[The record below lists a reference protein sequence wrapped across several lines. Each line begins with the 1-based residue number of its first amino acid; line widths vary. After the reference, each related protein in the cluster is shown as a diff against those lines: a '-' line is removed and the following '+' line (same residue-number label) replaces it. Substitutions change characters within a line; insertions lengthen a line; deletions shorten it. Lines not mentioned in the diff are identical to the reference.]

1 VTQPAT
7 TADRRQGRSDRSALA
22 AVFLLVIGF
31 TYSDDIVEFLCDI
44 TGHPDF
50 GGREWLVFALD
61 CLLVLGAAGLK
72 WRIDGPT
79 NPGAFLRGLVTGWW
93 GVAAALV
100 VGAHLLLIA
109 FARQRA
115 ALGDTGAIWVSIVA
129 SLVFVAAM
137 TALLESVAGRERGSR
152 RWLVPLA
159 VGTFVAQFA
168 SLLWYPV
175 INSSAGC
182 AGEVSPAY
190 FGNMGQI
197 IPVVLLA
204 LAVELNY
211 IRRSTKVRDIGYRV
225 TPIFTVFLLCV
236 AELLT
241 FSILVKS
248 EQRSCGLA
256 AVWHEYIA
264 FVITAHALTIGLAT
278 VFWLL
283 VSDAA
288 DH

>member
-7 TADRRQGRSDRSALA
+7 TADRRQGRSDGSALA

-50 GGREWLVFALD
+50 GGRHWLVFALD

-72 WRIDGPT
+72 WRIDGPVS
-79 NPGAFLRGLVTGWW
+79 PGVFLRGIVTGWW

-137 TALLESVAGRERGSR
+137 TALLESVAGQARGSR

-182 AGEVSPAY
+182 AGEVSSAY

-204 LAVELNY
+204 LGVELNY
-211 IRRSTKVRDIGYRV
+211 IRRNTKVRDIGYRV

-236 AELLT
+236 AELLA
-241 FSILVKS
+241 FSILVRS
-248 EQRSCGLA
+248 EQGSCGLA

>member
-1 VTQPAT
+1 MTQPAT
-7 TADRRQGRSDRSALA
+7 TADRRQSRSDRSALA

-50 GGREWLVFALD
+50 GGRHWLVFALD

-72 WRIDGPT
+72 WRIDGPVS
-79 NPGAFLRGLVTGWW
+79 PGVFLRGLVTGWW

-115 ALGDTGAIWVSIVA
+115 ALGDTGAIWVSIFA

-159 VGTFVAQFA
+159 IGTFVAQFA

-204 LAVELNY
+204 LAVDLNY
-211 IRRSTKVRDIGYRV
+211 SRGRTEVRDVGYRV
-225 TPIFTVFLLCV
+225 TPVFTVFLLCV

>member
-1 VTQPAT
+1 M
-7 TADRRQGRSDRSALA
+7 
-22 AVFLLVIGF
+22 
-31 TYSDDIVEFLCDI
+31 
-44 TGHPDF
+44 
-50 GGREWLVFALD
+50 
-61 CLLVLGAAGLK
+61 
-72 WRIDGPT
+72 
-79 NPGAFLRGLVTGWW
+79 
-93 GVAAALV
+93 AAALV

-115 ALGDTGAIWVSIVA
+115 ALSDTGAVWFSILA
-129 SLVFVAAM
+129 SLVFVSAM
-137 TALLESVAGRERGSR
+137 TALLKSVAGQARGSK

-159 VGTFVAQFA
+159 VGAFVAQFA
-168 SLLWYPV
+168 ALIWYPV
-175 INSSAGC
+175 INSPDGC
-182 AGEVSPAY
+182 AGEVAPAY

-204 LAVELNY
+204 LGVELNY
-211 IRRSTKVRDIGYRV
+211 FRRSTKVRDIGYRV
-225 TPIFTVFLLCV
+225 TPVFTVFLLCV

-248 EQRSCGLA
+248 DQGSCGLA

-264 FVITAHALTIGLAT
+264 FVITAQALTIGLAT

-283 VSDAA
+283 VTDAW

>member
-7 TADRRQGRSDRSALA
+7 TADRRQGRSDGSALA

-50 GGREWLVFALD
+50 GGRQWLVFALD
-61 CLLVLGAAGLK
+61 SLLVLGAAGLK

-79 NPGAFLRGLVTGWW
+79 NPGAFLRRLVTGWW

-115 ALGDTGAIWVSIVA
+115 ALSDTGAVWFSIVA
-129 SLVFVAAM
+129 SLAFVTAM
-137 TALLESVAGRERGSR
+137 IALLESVAGRERGSR

-159 VGTFVAQFA
+159 IGTFVAQFA
-168 SLLWYPV
+168 SLLWYPA
-175 INSSAGC
+175 IDSSAGC

-211 IRRSTKVRDIGYRV
+211 IRGRTEVRDVGYRV
-225 TPIFTVFLLCV
+225 TPVFTVFLLCV

>member
-1 VTQPAT
+1 
-7 TADRRQGRSDRSALA
+7 
-22 AVFLLVIGF
+22 
-31 TYSDDIVEFLCDI
+31 
-44 TGHPDF
+44 
-50 GGREWLVFALD
+50 
-61 CLLVLGAAGLK
+61 VLGAAGLK
-72 WRIDGPT
+72 WRIDGPVS
-79 NPGAFLRGLVTGWW
+79 PGVFLRGLVTGWW

-115 ALGDTGAIWVSIVA
+115 ALGDTGAIWVSIFA

-137 TALLESVAGRERGSR
+137 TALLKSVAGQARGSK

-211 IRRSTKVRDIGYRV
+211 IRGRTEVRDVGYRV
-225 TPIFTVFLLCV
+225 TPVFTVFLLCV

>member
-1 VTQPAT
+1 MP
-7 TADRRQGRSDRSALA
+7 DRSDGSALA

-31 TYSDDIVEFLCDI
+31 TYSDDLVEFLCDI
-44 TGHPDF
+44 AGRPDF
-50 GGREWLVFALD
+50 GGRQWLVFALD
-61 CLLVLGAAGLK
+61 GLLVLGAAGLK
-72 WRIDGPT
+72 WRIDRPA
-79 NPGAFLRGLVTGWW
+79 NPGAFLRRLVTGWW

-115 ALGDTGAIWVSIVA
+115 ALSDTGAVWFSIVA
-129 SLVFVAAM
+129 SLVFVTAM
-137 TALLESVAGRERGSR
+137 DALLESVAGSERGSR
-152 RWLVPLA
+152 RWLVPLTI
-159 VGTFVAQFA
+159 GTFVAQFA
-168 SLLWYPV
+168 SLIWYPA
-175 INSSAGC
+175 IDSPDGC

-211 IRRSTKVRDIGYRV
+211 IRGSTKVRDVGYRV
-225 TPIFTVFLLCV
+225 TPVFTVFLLCV

-264 FVITAHALTIGLAT
+264 FVITAQALTIGLAT

-283 VSDAA
+283 ISDAA
-288 DH
+288 DR

>member
-1 VTQPAT
+1 MTQPAT
-7 TADRRQGRSDRSALA
+7 TADPIQGRSDGSALA

-31 TYSDDIVEFLCDI
+31 THSDDIVEFLCDI
-44 TGHPDF
+44 TGHPNF
-50 GGREWLVFALD
+50 GGLQWLIFALD

-79 NPGAFLRGLVTGWW
+79 NPGVFLRRLVTGWW

-100 VGAHLLLIA
+100 VSAHLLLIA

-115 ALGDTGAIWVSIVA
+115 ALGDTGAIWVSIFA

-137 TALLESVAGRERGSR
+137 TALLKSVAGQARGSK

-159 VGTFVAQFA
+159 VGAFVAQFA
-168 SLLWYPV
+168 ALIWYPA
-175 INSSAGC
+175 INHPGGC

-204 LAVELNY
+204 LGVELNY

-225 TPIFTVFLLCV
+225 TPVFTVFLLCV
-236 AELLT
+236 AELLA
-241 FSILVKS
+241 FSILVRS
-248 EQRSCGLA
+248 EQGSCGVA

-264 FVITAHALTIGLAT
+264 FVITAQALTIGLAT

>member
-1 VTQPAT
+1 MTQLAT
-7 TADRRQGRSDRSALA
+7 TAKVGPGRSDGSALA

-44 TGHPDF
+44 TGNPDS
-50 GGREWLVFALD
+50 GARQWWVFLLD

-72 WRIDGPT
+72 WRIDGSA
-79 NPGAFLRGLVTGWW
+79 NPGAFLHRLVTGWW
-93 GVAAALV
+93 GMAAALV

-109 FARQRA
+109 FSRQRA
-115 ALGDTGAIWVSIVA
+115 ALGDTGAIWVSILA
-129 SLVFVAAM
+129 SLVFVTAM
-137 TALLESVAGRERGSR
+137 TALLESVIGESRGSR
-152 RWLVPLA
+152 RWLAPLA
-159 VGTFVAQFA
+159 IGTFVAQFA

-175 INSSAGC
+175 INSSSGC

-204 LAVELNY
+204 LGVELNY
-211 IRRSTKVRDIGYRV
+211 IRRSTRVRDVGQRV
-225 TPIFTVFLLCV
+225 TPVFTVFLLCI

-241 FSILVKS
+241 FSILVRS
-248 EQRSCGLA
+248 ERSSCGLA

-264 FVITAHALTIGLAT
+264 FVITAQALTIGLAT

-283 VSDAA
+283 VTDAA
-288 DH
+288 DR